1 MGFHM
6 FDLIIV
12 VVIGLAILGPK
23 TFQSLARNAGK
34 GVAQAKS
41 AKDKIMAELPLEEIA
56 KVTENIP
63 QVPLSPQQAV
73 KMLLTPEQKAN
84 SKKELQTTDTAEK
97 PAVTQADV

>member
-63 QVPLSPQQAV
+63 QIPLSPQQAV
-73 KMLLTPEQKAN
+73 KMLLTSEQKAN
-84 SKKELQTTDTAEK
+84 SKKTLPTEPAEK
-97 PAVTQADV
+97 PGATDA

>member
-41 AKDKIMAELPLEEIA
+41 AKDKIMAELPMEEIA

-63 QVPLSPQQAV
+63 QVPLNAQQAV
-73 KMLLTPEQKAN
+73 RMLMTPEQKAN
-84 SKKELQTTDTAEK
+84 SKKEPRPTEAVEK
-97 PAVTQADV
+97 PTATRVDG